1 MENNNTNM
9 FTQTNITITNGLPR
23 RTGQVPTVLLGRTFL
38 LQIGLPTQIEL
49 ALHFYLVE
57 HCSTLCL
64 PGRTELALIVLLG
77 RTFLLQMGLPIQTEL
92 AITALLGGT
101 LLHIAFTWTNRT
113 STDSFTWTEISTT
126 NRFTYTNRATT
137 NRFTWWN
144 IAPHCVYLDKQN

>member
-9 FTQTNITITNGLPR
+9 FTQTNITITNGLPGQI
-23 RTGQVPTVLLGRTFL
+23 GQVPTVLLGRTFL
-38 LQIGLPTQIEL
+38 LQMGLPVQIEL
-49 ALHFYLVE
+49 SL
-57 HCSTLCL
+57 T
-64 PGRTELALIVLLG
+64 G
-77 RTFLLQMGLPIQTEL
+77 
-92 AITALLGGT
+92 LLGGT

-126 NRFTYTNRATT
+126 NRFTNTNRATT